1 MVNVSDS
8 GLQGDTLATP
18 SIILAILTAIMSAL
32 ITFVNLLTILV
43 IRRTPY
49 LRTLSN
55 MYITSLALSDLVVGL
70 SLIPL
75 LLFFIPYTRV
85 QLFDQNI
92 QFCVLV
98 FGINLGVA
106 VVSNINMTLIAADRY
121 IYITRPYV
129 YKRAVNKPCV
139 FILMACAWV
148 FGVLYALLPQ
158 LIHNNDVYSCDATL
172 VMPVW
177 YLFYTNLT
185 MYSLLVITDL
195 VLYSHILYVAH
206 RQSRIITVVNTSK
219 NITIT
224 SPPEH
229 LTSKPGQYTGKTFS
243 TSDQIT
249 LCKTDARLSNPNS
262 DQITLCKTDATL
274 SNQTHSSKF
283 KKDDIY
289 SIHHIANEMCVEH
302 IKETFLTNPRTI
314 SKKSHVNSQ
323 TSSSS
328 QSKNI
333 EILQVRRHEQTLKGA
348 DKLSTKLGNNHMKSV
363 KFFMTVFG
371 AYFVCL
377 TPTIVCMGLDYYT
390 PVPRFLY
397 NIFNLL
403 ALLNSGI
410 NFIIYL
416 TLNARFKLAVLR
428 FLGLANHNVIDVI
441 NLMTNFDA

>member
-8 GLQGDTLATP
+8 GLQGDTLSMS

-43 IRRTPY
+43 IRRTPS

-75 LLFFIPYTRV
+75 LLFFIPSTRV

-148 FGVLYALLPQ
+148 FGALYALLPQ
-158 LIHNNDVYSCDATL
+158 LIHNHDVYSCDATL

-219 NITIT
+219 NIPITSPVT

-229 LTSKPGQYTGKTFS
+229 LTSKSGQNTGKTFS
-243 TSDQIT
+243 T
-249 LCKTDARLSNPNS
+249 S

-283 KKDDIY
+283 KKDDIF
-289 SIHHIANEMCVEH
+289 SIHHIANEMCMEH
-302 IKETFLTNPRTI
+302 IKETYLTNPRTI

-333 EILQVRRHEQTLKGA
+333 EVLQVRRHEQTLKGA
-348 DKLSTKLGNNHMKSV
+348 DKLSTKLGNNRMKSV

-428 FLGLANHNVIDVI
+428 FLGLANHNVIDVTD
-441 NLMTNFDA
+441 LMTNFDA